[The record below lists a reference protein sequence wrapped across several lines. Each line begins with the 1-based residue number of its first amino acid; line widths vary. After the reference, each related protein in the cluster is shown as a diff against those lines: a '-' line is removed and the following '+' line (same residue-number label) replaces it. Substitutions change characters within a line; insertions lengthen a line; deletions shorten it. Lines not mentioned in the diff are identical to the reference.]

1 VPDRIGRPFV
11 AVLGTP
17 TERQLEAD
25 LRRLQQWVGDY
36 WMSPTLAQFEEEG
49 VVWQA
54 AKRHAVAL
62 SIGGDPAAADILLA
76 YPGAEEAD
84 LERAAEAGRKVYRRP
99 GDEGRR

>member
-1 VPDRIGRPFV
+1 MPDRIGRPFI

-25 LRRLQQWVGDY
+25 LRRLQERVGDY
-36 WMSPTLAQFEEEG
+36 WMAPTEAQFEGEG

-54 AKRHAVAL
+54 VKRHAVAFT
-62 SIGGDPAAADILLA
+62 IGAEPAAADILLA

-84 LERAAEAGRKVYRRP
+84 LKRAAEAGRKVYRRP
-99 GDEGRR
+99 G